1 VDEALFTRLAQR
13 MDEGAAVVL
22 ASVIQTRGATPR
34 KPGARM
40 LVEADRIEFSVG
52 GGAMEARVIAA
63 ARALLERADQNAE
76 LAIDLTGR
84 PGSAGI
90 CGGSMRI
97 ALRRWQGVDDRTLA
111 RAIAGALAAGETL
124 ELPGEALGAQDAAP
138 QRLRPRARLLI
149 LGAGHCGRALAELAE
164 LPFPV
169 IAAVNGDAIGG
180 GCEIV
185 TACDLHRRDIRE
197 PAPRREHRTRSLSR
211 AAQPRL
217 SDRRR
222 RARGAGGR
230 GLRLPRHDGQ
240 PQPHRAGARR
250 AAAARGLA
258 GRSGGAGRACD
269 RRRNTARDR
278 GRHPRPAHRAPTRPR
293 RLMTQSRR
301 AVRAFFLPQA
311 A

>member
-1 VDEALFTRLAQR
+1 MDEALFTRLAQR

-40 LVEADRIEFSVG
+40 LVEADRIQFSVG

-124 ELPGEALGAQDAAP
+124 ELPGEALGAQDAAAQVLHP
-138 QRLRPRARLLI
+138 RPRLLI
-149 LGAGHCGRALAELAE
+149 AGAGHCGHALAQLAGLVDFE
-164 LPFPV
+164 VWLADSRPECFPP
-169 IAAVNGDAIGG
+169 D
-180 GCEIV
+180 
-185 TACDLHRRDIRE
+185 RDIT
-197 PAPRREHRTRSLSR
+197 ATCIDATSGSL
-211 AAQPRL
+211 
-217 SDRRR
+217 
-222 RARGAGGR
+222 
-230 GLRLPRHDGQ
+230 
-240 PQPHRAGARR
+240 RR
-250 AAAARGLA
+250 AA
-258 GRSGGAGRACD
+258 
-269 RRRNTARDR
+269 NTARDLYIVLLSR
-278 GRHPRPAHRAPTRPR
+278 DYPTDVAALDALAGSRCAFLGMMGSRRRIAQVRRALPAHAAWLEGMQAPVGLPIGDETPHEIAVGILAQLIAR
-293 RLMTQSRR
+293 RSARR
-301 AVRAFFLPQA
+301 ASG
-311 A
+311 